1 MIAVAGEVAVEG
13 GAFLVAIGLAHTR
26 VHVEHDAVQRTAAVH
41 PVNPSPAEI
50 GERDKVLIIR
60 KPLGLEASHLA
71 GGGCLLRCS
80 TTANDPQRNAGS
92 RPSRSA
98 SFTSSYPARRPN
110 TDCRSIPIRSCRAF
124 LPVRPSARYFPAM
137 TIRPSTS
144 SSSRNGSR
152 PASEVTL
159 EPWNSS
165 LRRRSKLSRGA
176 SDSDSPAGCAMIAS
190 LDPG

>member
-1 MIAVAGEVAVEG
+1 MITGAGEVAVVG

-26 VHVEHDAVQRTAAVH
+26 VHGEHDTVQRTAAVH

-50 GERDKVLIIR
+50 GERDKVLCMR
-60 KPLGLEASHLA
+60 KPVGLEASHLA

-80 TTANDPQRNAGS
+80 TTANDP
-92 RPSRSA
+92 
-98 SFTSSYPARRPN
+98 ARRITPEPVGVVHVLVSGKA
-110 TDCRSIPIRSCRAF
+110 TEHRLPQHSDQIMPTVPACASISQSC
-124 LPVRPSARYFPAM
+124 PAI

-159 EPWNSS
+159 EPWNSN